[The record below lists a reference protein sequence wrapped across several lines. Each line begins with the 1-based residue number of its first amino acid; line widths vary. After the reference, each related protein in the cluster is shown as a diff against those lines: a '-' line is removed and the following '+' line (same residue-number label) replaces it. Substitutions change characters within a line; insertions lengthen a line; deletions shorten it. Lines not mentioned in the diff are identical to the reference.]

1 MNADLRV
8 SAFRVKCTMA
18 QPLGLLLKTST
29 LLILC
34 KSQLAENLKKLRRKD
49 TYTVEEVSSGMIST
63 AMMNE

>member
-1 MNADLRV
+1 
-8 SAFRVKCTMA
+8 MA